1 MLDSACMMKLVAPLK
16 NVLLLLLRP
25 DFGFRFLDIF
35 YSITAAPA
43 PWIGGT
49 ILLIGSF
56 SITCRSWS
64 EYVLSTE
71 DALLCLV
78 RSNFLMFLA
87 TVELYW
93 RCVSGTL
100 SKVCSLL
107 GEYKVNECG

>member
-25 DFGFRFLDIF
+25 DFGLRFALFIF
-35 YSITAAPA
+35 CSITAAPA

-64 EYVLSTE
+64 EYVLSTD

-87 TVELYW
+87 TVELY
-93 RCVSGTL
+93 
-100 SKVCSLL
+100 
-107 GEYKVNECG
+107 